1 MSTLSRPRTRRLRV
15 PLAVLGA
22 VAFAVGLVTVVAPG
36 VGGAVPIEPV
46 LALLGND
53 FTVVAVFAIGA
64 LLVLLVALVARGV
77 NGIDQATPPDPE
89 DVHNV
94 PIFGA
99 EFDDFV
105 SGGGVGALLGA
116 DRHEEIRT
124 RLREAATATVMRESN
139 CTRAEARER
148 IERGEWTDDPAVA
161 SFLAGAAES
170 GPRRTAQLGLAG
182 RLRAALGG
190 NSPFQQTARRTAA
203 EIVDYGSRETR

>member
-1 MSTLSRPRTRRLRV
+1 VSTLSRPRTRRLRV
-15 PLAVLGA
+15 PLAVFGA
-22 VAFAVGLVTVVAPG
+22 VAFAIGLVTVFAPA
-36 VGGAVPIEPV
+36 VGGAVPTDPV
-46 LALLGND
+46 LAVIGND
-53 FTVVAVFAIGA
+53 YLVLAVLAIGA
-64 LLVLLVALVARGV
+64 LLVLLVALVARGI

-105 SGGGVGALLGA
+105 SGGGLGAWLGA
-116 DRHEEIRT
+116 DRHEEVRT

-161 SFLAGAAES
+161 SFLAGSTGS
-170 GPRRTAQLGLAG
+170 GPQRTAQLGLTG
-182 RLRAALGG
+182 RFRAAMGG
-190 NSPFQQTARRTAA
+190 NSPFQQTAQRAAA
-203 EIVDYGSRETR
+203 EIVDYGSGETR